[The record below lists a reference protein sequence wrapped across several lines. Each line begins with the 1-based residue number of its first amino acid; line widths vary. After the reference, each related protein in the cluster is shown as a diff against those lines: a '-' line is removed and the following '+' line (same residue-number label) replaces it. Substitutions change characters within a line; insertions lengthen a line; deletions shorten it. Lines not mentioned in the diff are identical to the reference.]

1 VFWKEILK
9 LVEHRE
15 SSGRA
20 AETSGQKQARVDSK
34 LLDTEEGPDEMFS
47 LSGRMML
54 WTVGHPDGIPRRPD
68 GCSDIPITVFWKEIL
83 KLVEH

>member
-20 AETSGQKQARVDSK
+20 AETSGRKQARVDSK

-54 WTVGHPDGIPRRPD
+54 WTVGHPDGMTRRPD
-68 GCSDIPITVFWKEIL
+68 GWQGTEFSDLQTVQNLLEAF
-83 KLVEH
+83 